1 MPGMPG
7 MPGMN
12 GMGGMSGMNFGNQMF
27 SPANYDPIMLQQV
40 APVQNY
46 NSIQQNMPGGLM
58 TPNGLVSKMSS
69 AAFSG
74 SIEAPKFQNFGSAM
88 PSMPSQ
94 PTGTEQAP
102 PPEFNMIGGGVFR
115 RRLY

>member
-1 MPGMPG
+1 
-7 MPGMN
+7 
-12 GMGGMSGMNFGNQMF
+12 MGGMPGMNFGNQMF

-88 PSMPSQ
+88 PMPSQ
-94 PTGTEQAP
+94 STGTEQAP